1 MTSNTIPFPQQ
12 NTSVRLEKRLSD
24 GEISELINR
33 AVGAVQEA
41 MDEAVLAGLIV
52 EPRFS
57 LIERRDTPRGA
68 MMESFVCEVGTYRR
82 LT

>member
-12 NTSVRLEKRLSD
+12 NTSVRHDERLSD
-24 GEISELINR
+24 GEIAEMINR
-33 AVGAVQEA
+33 AVGALQEA

-57 LIERRDTPRGA
+57 LIEKRDMPRGV
-68 MMESFVCEVGTYRR
+68 MIESFVCEARSYRR